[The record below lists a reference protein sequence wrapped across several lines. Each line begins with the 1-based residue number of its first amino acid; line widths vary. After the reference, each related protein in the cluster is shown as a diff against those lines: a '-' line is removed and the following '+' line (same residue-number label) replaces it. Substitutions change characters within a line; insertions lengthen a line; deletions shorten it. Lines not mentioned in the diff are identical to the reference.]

1 MRDITCYHFFCIMQ
15 LKNNVFVVTGG
26 ASGLGEAT
34 VRMVVNN
41 GGKVAILDM
50 NEERGAALVKELGS
64 SAHFWKI
71 DICSEESVNRVFEEI
86 IKTFG
91 GVHGVLNCAGIAT
104 AVTTLRRD
112 GPADLATFKKV
123 IDINVIGTFN
133 VSRVAAWYMSKQAP
147 CPVSG
152 DRGVI
157 ITVSSVAA
165 YEGQK
170 GQAGYGAS
178 KGAVSSITL
187 PMARDLARFNIR
199 VAAIAPGIFGTP
211 MVAAFP
217 DKVRQSLEKDI
228 PLGRFGK
235 PEEFA
240 DAACFIFR
248 NSYINGTTIRV
259 DGGVRMSNL

>member
-1 MRDITCYHFFCIMQ
+1 M
-15 LKNNVFVVTGG
+15 FVVTGG

-34 VRMVVNN
+34 VRQLIDN
-41 GGKVAILDM
+41 GAKVAILDVQ
-50 NEERGAALVKELGS
+50 EDKGEALVKELGS
-64 SAHFWKI
+64 NARFFQV
-71 DICSEESVNRVFEEI
+71 DITSEESVKSVLEQVNNAM
-86 IKTFG
+86 G
-91 GVHGVLNCAGIAT
+91 GIHGLLNCAGVAT
-104 AVTTLRRD
+104 AVTTLKRD
-112 GPADLATFKKV
+112 GPADLNTFKKV

-147 CPVSG
+147 CPKSG

-157 ITVSSVAA
+157 VTVASVAA

-170 GQAGYGAS
+170 GQAGYAAS
-178 KGAVSSITL
+178 KGAVSSIAL

-199 VAAIAPGIFGTP
+199 VVSVAPGVFGTP

-217 DKVRQSLEKDI
+217 DKVRQALEKDI

-240 DAACFIFR
+240 DAVLFCFR
-248 NSYINGTTIRV
+248 NSYMNGTTIRV